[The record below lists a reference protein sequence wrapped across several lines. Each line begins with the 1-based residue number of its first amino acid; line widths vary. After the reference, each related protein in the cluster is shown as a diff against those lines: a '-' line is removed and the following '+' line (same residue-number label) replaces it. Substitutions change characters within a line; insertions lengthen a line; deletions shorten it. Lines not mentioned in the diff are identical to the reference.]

1 MVTFAI
7 LEAEEGYT
15 IVELQPGEQVEEVA
29 VGRGAVVADPGPFS
43 TLEEAQDALDE
54 LQGEEEEE
62 LEGGV

>member
-7 LEAEEGYT
+7 VEADDGFI
-15 IVELQPGEQVEEVA
+15 IVELQPGEQVDEVA
-29 VGRGAVVADPGPFS
+29 ASRGAVVADPGPFT

-62 LEGGV
+62 RGG

>member
-7 LEAEEGYT
+7 VEADDGFS
-15 IVELQPGEQVEEVA
+15 IIELQPGERIDEVA
-29 VGRGAVVADPGPFS
+29 ASRGVVIADPGPFT

-62 LEGGV
+62 LGG